1 MHDPRQIA
9 KCDYSQHDA
18 VMSAFGCMY
27 FQDPSFLAYQKR
39 LDNKYQSSNIKT
51 LFDVKA
57 MPKDTQLR
65 DILDNIPTSSFSS
78 LFTDLFERLRRHN
91 HLKDFEVLPG
101 VYLCSVDGSQH
112 HSSKDINC
120 EHCLTKKHKNGTVSY
135 SHLVLQGA
143 IMHPS
148 QRQVIPMMP
157 EMVRN
162 EDGNKKQDCELNA
175 SKRFLHKL
183 RKPHPR
189 LGLMICGDGLFSHQP
204 MIEETLKQ
212 GMHYLYVAKPDD
224 HTYLF
229 EWMEA
234 YKTLPSIEVKNEK
247 GQTHRYRWGNQVPL
261 HGGEKAIRVNW
272 LSYELINKAG
282 KITYKNSWVTDVE
295 ITQENI
301 ETLVKAGRCRWKIEN
316 ECFNTLKNQGYH
328 ITHNYGHGQQYLSD
342 NMYILTLLA
351 FYFHQIFELT
361 DKVYQACRE
370 RYGSKAHM
378 WENFR
383 VTVRFLL
390 FDSWEELMENLLSD
404 PEITEAS
411 YYRP

>member
-65 DILDNIPTSSFSS
+65 NILDNIPTSAFSG

-91 HLKDFEVLPG
+91 HLKDFEVFPG

-112 HSSKDINC
+112 HGSKDINC

-135 SHLVLQGA
+135 SHIVLQGA

-175 SKRFLHKL
+175 SKRFLQKL
-183 RKPHPR
+183 RKSHPR

-204 MIEETLKQ
+204 MIEETIKQ
-212 GMHYLYVAKPDD
+212 GMHYLYVVKPDD
-224 HTYLF
+224 HTSLF
-229 EWMEA
+229 E
-234 YKTLPSIEVKNEK
+234 
-247 GQTHRYRWGNQVPL
+247 
-261 HGGEKAIRVNW
+261 
-272 LSYELINKAG
+272 
-282 KITYKNSWVTDVE
+282 
-295 ITQENI
+295 
-301 ETLVKAGRCRWKIEN
+301 
-316 ECFNTLKNQGYH
+316 
-328 ITHNYGHGQQYLSD
+328 
-342 NMYILTLLA
+342 
-351 FYFHQIFELT
+351 
-361 DKVYQACRE
+361 
-370 RYGSKAHM
+370 
-378 WENFR
+378 
-383 VTVRFLL
+383 
-390 FDSWEELMENLLSD
+390 
-404 PEITEAS
+404 
-411 YYRP
+411 